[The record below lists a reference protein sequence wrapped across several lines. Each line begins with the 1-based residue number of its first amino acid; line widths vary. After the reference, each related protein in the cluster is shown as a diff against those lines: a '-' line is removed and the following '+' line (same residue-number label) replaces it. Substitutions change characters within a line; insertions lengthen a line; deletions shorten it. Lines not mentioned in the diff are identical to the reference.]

1 MTLFLDANVL
11 IDLLNGRRPQVRNR
25 YEQAQRS
32 KAVLAVSTLVA
43 QEVLYG
49 AEISGRR
56 EVQRGNAEDLIGTL
70 RICDFDLDDARAC
83 SLLRAQLKRE
93 GSPIGA
99 LDGLIAAQALRRE
112 WTVVTGNRRE
122 FERVAGLAV
131 IDWTQAPES
140 A

>member
-11 IDLLNGRRPQVRNR
+11 IDLLNGHRQQVRRR

-32 KAVLAVSTLVA
+32 KTVLAVSTLVA

-49 AEISGRR
+49 AEISSRR
-56 EVQRGNAEDLIGTL
+56 EFQRGNAEDLIGTL

-83 SLLRAQLKRE
+83 GLLRAQLKRQ
-93 GSPIGA
+93 GNPIGA
-99 LDGLIAAQALRRE
+99 LDGLIAAQALRRA

-122 FERVAGLAV
+122 FDRVAGLAV
-131 IDWTQAPES
+131 IDWTLPAES
-140 A
+140 P